1 MKNEEKTITEAIET
15 IAIQTIAKFAEKI
28 AEKLYDYEH
37 GADETD
43 VDANLTAEDLALILE
58 QVAREIKRKALDE
71 NAGAAEPIQG
81 RRHPQPRGIQK

>member
-37 GADETD
+37 EADETD
-43 VDANLTAEDLALILE
+43 VDDNLTARDLALIIE
-58 QVAREIKRKALDE
+58 EAAREIRQE
-71 NAGAAEPIQG
+71 NTGL
-81 RRHPQPRGIQK
+81 